1 MKRIEAA
8 GISFLKMEASRLVD
22 MAQTDEGATLVRRL
36 KTALDRSGI
45 EMIVEKIEDER
56 AVVELLDFEVDY
68 GEGYLFGKPDH
79 EAAYRLRQA
88 A

>member
-1 MKRIEAA
+1 
-8 GISFLKMEASRLVD
+8 
-22 MAQTDEGATLVRRL
+22 
-36 KTALDRSGI
+36 
-45 EMIVEKIEDER
+45 MIVEKIEDER